1 MYGYMFDTNIFND
14 ILDGKIDVVL
24 FPEDLQLYVTHVQLD
39 EIQATRDEQRR
50 TQLMSVFS
58 AIPQESIPTASTVIG
73 VSRLG
78 QSRLSDGILY
88 NRLRTRLDE
97 LSKKGNNPKDI
108 ALAETAI
115 VEGLTLVTHD
125 RHLFR
130 VVTEFDGAACNL
142 YEVLKTTKR

>member
-1 MYGYMFDTNIFND
+1 MFDTNIFND
-14 ILDGKIDVVL
+14 ILDGKIDVAL
-24 FPEDLQLYVTHVQLD
+24 FPKALQLYVTHVQFD

-50 TQLMSVFS
+50 AQLASVFS
-58 AIPQESIPTASTVIG
+58 AIPQKSIPTTSTVLG

-78 QSRLSDGILY
+78 QSRLSDGVLY
-88 NRLRTRLDE
+88 DALRTRLDE
-97 LSKKGNNPKDI
+97 LNKKGNNPKDI
-108 ALAETAI
+108 AIAETSI

-142 YEVLKTTKR
+142 YEVLKKTKR